1 MVEIG
6 RFSCVLKRE
15 LAGNKESYVLK
26 INCVILNYNDADTV
40 LGLVDEIGGY
50 QALDKIVIVDNA
62 SSDDSWAKLEV
73 LKDKYTHVDLLHSD
87 KNGGYGAGNNLGVR
101 HAVNV
106 NGADYVLIAN
116 PDVKFSEECVKS
128 LAGVLKRHPELAV
141 AAALMEDQ
149 TYGEL
154 KNGWKLH
161 GFWGELFVMG
171 PISRRLFGGFLNYPE
186 AHFKD
191 KKAVYVDAV
200 HGSMLMV
207 DGKKFLEA
215 GGYDEGI
222 FLYQEET
229 VLASRLKAKG
239 YKTVLLLNQKYRHEH
254 SVSISKSFKG
264 QRDRQRLRNAS
275 VLYYLKQYHGI
286 GLVKETIAKM
296 WFAGILLEIM
306 AADCIMTLCTMISK
320 DK

>member
-1 MVEIG
+1 M
-6 RFSCVLKRE
+6 
-15 LAGNKESYVLK
+15 K

-40 LGLVDEIGGY
+40 LGLVEEIGGY
-50 QALDKIVIVDNA
+50 PELDRIVIVDNA
-62 SSDDSWAKLEV
+62 STDDSWEKLKG
-73 LKDKYTHVDLLHSD
+73 LKEGYSHVDLLRSK

-101 HAVNV
+101 YAVDTNL
-106 NGADYVLIAN
+106 ADYVLIAN
-116 PDVKFSEECVKS
+116 PDVKFSQECVKA

-141 AAALMEDQ
+141 ATALMEDQ
-149 TYGEL
+149 TFGEM

-161 GFWGELFVMG
+161 GFWGELFAMG
-171 PISRRLFGGFLNYPE
+171 PVSRRAFGRILNYPE
-186 AHFKD
+186 SYFKD

-207 DGKKFLEA
+207 DGKKFLEV

-229 VLASRLKAKG
+229 VLASRLKENG
-239 YKTVLLLNQKYRHEH
+239 YRTVLLLNQKYRHEH

-264 QRDRQRLRNAS
+264 QMERQKLRNAS
-275 VLYYLKQYHGI
+275 VLYYLKRYQRI
-286 GLVKETIAKM
+286 GFVKERIAKL

-306 AADCIMTLCTMISK
+306 TAGRLGIL
-320 DK
+320 